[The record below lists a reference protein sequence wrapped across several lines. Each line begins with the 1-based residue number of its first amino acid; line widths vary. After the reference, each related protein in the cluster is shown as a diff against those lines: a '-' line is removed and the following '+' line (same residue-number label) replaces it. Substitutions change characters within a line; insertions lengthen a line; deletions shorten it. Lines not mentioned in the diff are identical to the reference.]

1 MGLWLFYLRRS
12 GFQVSRLQYPRF
24 PFLSLY
30 FLLFWEVRGA
40 EFMDKHLEHINH
52 QRTITLSGRKHLVTI
67 IFWKSVRRSDQ
78 GAGKVAR

>member
-1 MGLWLFYLRRS
+1 MTVLFEKKRFS
-12 GFQVSRLQYPRF
+12 GFQTSISML